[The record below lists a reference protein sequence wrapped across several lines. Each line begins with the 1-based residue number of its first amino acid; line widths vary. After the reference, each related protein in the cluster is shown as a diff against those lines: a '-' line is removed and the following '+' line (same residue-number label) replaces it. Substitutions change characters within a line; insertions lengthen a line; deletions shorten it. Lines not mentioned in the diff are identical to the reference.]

1 MLRPNRLTTLPNKL
15 PNPLTIHPSPH
26 HSNTNLSPNLNLNHQ
41 STISPNHKP
50 NHQLMDHPSRT
61 TTHPRNRRTTHPRYN
76 TMHPRNPRMR
86 LQRSNLHMKRPRS
99 PLMHPKSQ
107 LILHP
112 RNPPTTDPHLHPSPN
127 QCKNKSTK
135 PMHLPM
141 YQHLNTYI
149 NHQSSSTKV
158 LHHPYM
164 SMRSLQ
170 VVTAQ

>member
-1 MLRPNRLTTLPNKL
+1 MG
-15 PNPLTIHPSPH
+15 
-26 HSNTNLSPNLNLNHQ
+26 NHQ

-50 NHQLMDHPSRT
+50 NHQLMVHPSRT
-61 TTHPRNRRTTHPRYN
+61 TTHPRNRRSTHPRYN

-86 LQRSNLHMKRPRS
+86 LPRSNLHMKRPRS

-112 RNPPTTDPHLHPSPN
+112 RNPPTTDPHLHPRSPLTTHPSPALNPDQLTTHPSPN